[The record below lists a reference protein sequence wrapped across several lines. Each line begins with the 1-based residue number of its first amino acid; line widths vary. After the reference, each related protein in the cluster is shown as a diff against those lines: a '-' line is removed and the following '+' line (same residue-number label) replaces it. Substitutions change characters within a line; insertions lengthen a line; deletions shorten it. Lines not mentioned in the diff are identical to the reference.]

1 MISEECEMTTKPL
14 IGLTPLVD
22 IERESYWMLPGYME
36 LLEEA
41 GAVPVML
48 PITDEPAS
56 IRRIAEKM
64 DGILITGGHDVALWV
79 YGALPEAD
87 NVKPCPERDRME
99 LILIREALK
108 ADKPIFGICRGL
120 QILNTALGGTLWQD
134 LPTQH
139 PSSIKHVQEEDYDTP
154 SHAVSLPEG
163 SFLKDLLGQNEI
175 RVNSFHH
182 QAIKDLAPALKASAY
197 SPDGLIEAVEMPG
210 KRFVKAVQWH
220 PEFAFR
226 KDMNC
231 RKIAAQFVKACCE
244 E

>member
-1 MISEECEMTTKPL
+1 MTKKPL

-36 LLEEA
+36 LLAEA

-48 PITDEPAS
+48 PLTDEPAA
-56 IRRIAEKM
+56 IRRLVEKM
-64 DGILITGGHDVALWV
+64 DGFLITGGHDVALWV

-99 LILIREALK
+99 LVLLREAFK
-108 ADKPIFGICRGL
+108 ADKPVFGICRGL
-120 QILNTALGGTLWQD
+120 QIINTALGGTLWQD

-139 PSSIKHVQEEDYDTP
+139 PSGIAHVQEEAYDVL
-154 SHAVSLPEG
+154 SHAVTLPDG
-163 SFLKDLLGQNEI
+163 SFLKALLGQDEI

-182 QAIKDLAPALKASAY
+182 QAIKDLAPGLTAAAI

-220 PEFAFR
+220 PEFAYK
-226 KDMNC
+226 KDETS
-231 RKIAAQFVKACCE
+231 RKIAGCFVKACAE